1 MGFGD
6 VQVPG
11 YKPPE
16 VNVSAEV
23 ATETDLTYIAPPP
36 GTPVPLKICQD
47 RALLTPPWSDT
58 LKTDTSPIESL
69 SKAALS
75 TYLPLPSPHI

>member
-16 VNVSAEV
+16 VNSSAEV

-36 GTPVPLKICQD
+36 GTPVPLKICAD
-47 RALLTPPWSDT
+47 RALLNLPWSC
-58 LKTDTSPIESL
+58 
-69 SKAALS
+69 
-75 TYLPLPSPHI
+75 